1 MRTFLSLT
9 AAATAGAALF
19 LAATTT
25 STEAGAPGPAAAPF
39 ATDYDIDAGHS
50 TVMFRCK
57 HLDLSYV
64 WGRFDKFS
72 GAFTLAEDASDSSV
86 EIVIDAASVNSNSD
100 GRDKHLRGPDFFA
113 AKEFPDMTFQ
123 STSVS
128 AGVSAGKDDVFTIT
142 GDLTI
147 RGKASEVK
155 FDVQKI
161 GEADTRMGRR
171 AGFEGS
177 FVVDRMAFGIDAY
190 GEMLGHDVTMTF
202 AIEGVQPK

>member
-9 AAATAGAALF
+9 VAATAGAALL

-25 STEAGAPGPAAAPF
+25 STEAGAPAPAPAAAPF

-72 GAFTLAEDASDSSV
+72 GAFTLADDASESSV

-123 STSVS
+123 STK
-128 AGVSAGKDDVFTIT
+128 VSAGKDDVFTIT
-142 GDLTI
+142 GDMTI
-147 RGKASEVK
+147 RGKTTEVT

>member
-9 AAATAGAALF
+9 AAATAGAALL

-25 STEAGAPGPAAAPF
+25 STEAGAPAPAAAPF

-72 GAFTLAEDASDSSV
+72 GAFTLADEASDSSV

-123 STSVS
+123 STK
-128 AGVSAGKDDVFTIT
+128 VSAGKEGVFTIT
-142 GDLTI
+142 GDMTI
-147 RGKASEVK
+147 RGKTSELT

-161 GEADTRMGRR
+161 GEADTKMGRR

-202 AIEGVQPK
+202 AIEGAQPK